1 MVADFSFHK
10 EKIWM
15 GPFTQR
21 AEDLN
26 KPVFI
31 GSYALGGWPLKEGG
45 ILIFVLLGNWFVM
58 KKHKDSRET
67 FNNLLLL

>member
-15 GPFTQR
+15 GPYTQR

-45 ILIFVLLGNWFVM
+45 ILKLWIDW
-58 KKHKDSRET
+58 RIT
-67 FNNLLLL
+67 R

>member
-15 GPFTQR
+15 GPYTQR

-31 GSYALGGWPLKEGG
+31 GSYALGGWPWRRVGFWSFELTD
-45 ILIFVLLGNWFVM
+45 VLLGNWFVM
-58 KKHKDSRET
+58 KKHKDS
-67 FNNLLLL
+67 